1 MRRVW
6 EELLS
11 RPFLPPV
18 FRISH
23 LHCGLIFLRFFF
35 VYFPHLD
42 SGIFFSSLP
51 GPAKTPPPAAQ
62 RNSVQFANKY

>member
-6 EELLS
+6 EGLLS
-11 RPFLPPV
+11 RPFLAPV

-35 VYFPHLD
+35 RVFSPSSFREFFFLATGPCENPAP
-42 SGIFFSSLP
+42 SG
-51 GPAKTPPPAAQ
+51 AAQ
-62 RNSVQFANKY
+62 FRPIR